1 MALLEKNQE
10 IDVILDALEQIRPFM
25 KEDGGDV
32 EFISYDKELQK
43 VNIKL
48 LGSCS
53 GCSMSKMTIKSGI
66 EENLKKSLSKD
77 IEVLEV

>member
-1 MALLEKNQE
+1 MITLNENTK
-10 IDVILDALEQIRPFM
+10 IDIILDALEQIRPFM

-32 EFISYDKELQK
+32 EFVSFENNKT
-43 VNIKL
+43 VFIKL

-66 EENLKKSLSKD
+66 EENLKKSLSPD

>member
-1 MALLEKNQE
+1 MITLNENTK
-10 IDVILDALEQIRPFM
+10 IDIILDALEQIRPFM

-32 EFISYDKELQK
+32 EFVSFENNKT
-43 VNIKL
+43 VFIKL

-66 EENLKKSLSKD
+66 EENLKKSLSTD
-77 IEVLEV
+77 IEVLEIQ

>member
-1 MALLEKNQE
+1 MVISDENAKIEIILE
-10 IDVILDALEQIRPFM
+10 ALEQIRPFM

-32 EFISYDKELQK
+32 EFVSFENNKT
-43 VNIKL
+43 VFIKM

-66 EENLKKSLSKD
+66 EENLKKSISPD
-77 IEVLEV
+77 IEVVEVK

>member
-1 MALLEKNQE
+1 MITLNKDEK
-10 IDVILDALEQIRPFM
+10 IDIILDALEQIRPFM

-32 EFISYDKELQK
+32 EFVGFENNKT
-43 VNIKL
+43 VFIKL

-66 EENLKKSLSKD
+66 EENLKKSISAD